1 MTKFGGYMGKVLMID
16 LKDRTTSLYPWSDAE
31 REAYLGGKIMAA
43 KIIRDNVDP
52 HVGAFD
58 EENILVISTG
68 PLTGTNAPAS
78 SRFNISTISPLTGL
92 LTSSNCGGDF
102 GLNLKRAG
110 YDALIIKNKSESP
123 IWIEINE
130 DEVLFHDAKD
140 LWGKRVSETQEA
152 LDPKAGKVVIGPAG
166 ENLVKYA
173 SIFSGERAAGRGGVG
188 AVMGDKNIKAITV
201 KGTLKPKAVHL
212 EETKEFYKKWI
223 KHLRNHPL
231 TGKQLP
237 TFGTAGLISLMQ
249 HRNILATK
257 NFTYGNYHDFDK
269 VSGERLRIDFLIR
282 NKGCTTCPIQCG
294 RQVEVD
300 GRVVKGPELETL
312 ALLGPNIL
320 NNDLELIL
328 RWNLEL
334 DELGMDTI
342 STGGTLAF
350 AMELNEKGLWENG
363 LEFGKVDNVL
373 SIFNDIAY
381 RRGIGDELAEGTRY
395 LANKYGGA
403 EFAMHSKGMELSAY
417 EPRSAVGQ
425 GLGYAVS
432 NRGGCHLNGGYLVLF
447 EGLGLAVDP
456 YTTKSKTELTVL
468 TQNLMEAV
476 SAAGNCLFTLY
487 AMLPEYL
494 IYNPNSRIT
503 RLTNRLL
510 TTSLVAS
517 ILKLIDRAD
526 ERLLPFK
533 LSLIP
538 QIKAIELATGMKMSI
553 GKFLQIGDRGY
564 NLERIYNVERGVRAK
579 DDSLP
584 HRLTKVRQKA
594 DEPGSLVPLEELKE
608 KYYEARGWD
617 ENGIPKEVK
626 LKRLKLIE

>member
-1 MTKFGGYMGKVLMID
+1 MTKLGGYMGKVLVID
-16 LKDRTTSLYPWSDAE
+16 VKNRTTSLYPWSDAE

-43 KIIRDNVDP
+43 KIIRDNVP
-52 HVGAFD
+52 PNVGAFD
-58 EENILVISTG
+58 DENIMVISTG

-130 DEVLFHDAKD
+130 DKVLFHDAKD
-140 LWGKRVSETQEA
+140 LWGKRVSETQKA
-152 LDPKAGKVVIGPAG
+152 LDPKAGKLVIGPAG

-188 AVMGDKNIKAITV
+188 AVMGDKNIKAITA
-201 KGTLKPKAVHL
+201 KGHLKPKVSY
-212 EETKEFYKKWI
+212 EEEVKEFYKRWTKM
-223 KHLRNHPL
+223 LRSHPL

-237 TFGTAGLISLMQ
+237 TFGTAGLLSLMQ
-249 HRNILATK
+249 HRNVLATK
-257 NFTYGNYHDFDK
+257 NFMYGNYHDFEK
-269 VSGERLRIDFLIR
+269 VSGERLRKDFLVR
-282 NKGCTTCPIQCG
+282 KRGCVTCPIQCG
-294 RQVEVD
+294 RQVEID

-320 NNDLELIL
+320 NKDLELIL

-342 STGGTLAF
+342 STGGTIAF
-350 AMELNEKGLWENG
+350 AMELNERGLWKNG
-363 LEFGKVDNVL
+363 LEFGKADNIL
-373 SIFNDIAY
+373 SIFRDIAY
-381 RRGIGDELAEGTRY
+381 RKGIGDELAEGTRY
-395 LANKYGGA
+395 LSEKYGGA

-417 EPRSAVGQ
+417 EPRYAVGQ

-432 NRGGCHLNGGYLVLF
+432 NRGGCHLNGGYSILF
-447 EGLGLAVDP
+447 EGLGLAIDP
-456 YTTKSKTELTVL
+456 HTTKSKAELVVL
-468 TQNLMEAV
+468 TQNIMEAV

-487 AMLPEYL
+487 AMIPEYL

-503 RLTNRLL
+503 RLVNRLL
-510 TTSLVAS
+510 TTSLAAN
-517 ILKLIDRAD
+517 ITKFIDKAD
-526 ERLLPFK
+526 GRLFPIN

-538 QIKAIELATGMKMSI
+538 QIKAIELVTGIKMSVGKLKEI
-553 GKFLQIGDRGY
+553 GERGY
-564 NLERIYNVERGVRAK
+564 NLERMYNVERGIRAK

-584 HRLTKVRQKA
+584 ERL
-594 DEPGSLVPLEELKE
+594 SSIPLEELKK
-608 KYYEARGWD
+608 KYYEVRGWD
-617 ENGIPKEVK
+617 ANGIPKEDK

>member
-1 MTKFGGYMGKVLMID
+1 
-16 LKDRTTSLYPWSDAE
+16 
-31 REAYLGGKIMAA
+31 
-43 KIIRDNVDP
+43 
-52 HVGAFD
+52 
-58 EENILVISTG
+58 
-68 PLTGTNAPAS
+68 
-78 SRFNISTISPLTGL
+78 
-92 LTSSNCGGDF
+92 
-102 GLNLKRAG
+102 
-110 YDALIIKNKSESP
+110 
-123 IWIEINE
+123 
-130 DEVLFHDAKD
+130 
-140 LWGKRVSETQEA
+140 
-152 LDPKAGKVVIGPAG
+152 
-166 ENLVKYA
+166 
-173 SIFSGERAAGRGGVG
+173 
-188 AVMGDKNIKAITV
+188 MGDKNIKAITA
-201 KGTLKPKAVHL
+201 KGSLKPKVSDA
-212 EETKEFYKKWI
+212 EGTKEFYKKWI

-432 NRGGCHLNGGYLVLF
+432 NR
-447 EGLGLAVDP
+447 
-456 YTTKSKTELTVL
+456 
-468 TQNLMEAV
+468 EA
-476 SAAGNCLFTLY
+476 
-487 AMLPEYL
+487 
-494 IYNPNSRIT
+494 
-503 RLTNRLL
+503 
-510 TTSLVAS
+510 
-517 ILKLIDRAD
+517 
-526 ERLLPFK
+526 
-533 LSLIP
+533 
-538 QIKAIELATGMKMSI
+538 AT
-553 GKFLQIGDRGY
+553 
-564 NLERIYNVERGVRAK
+564 
-579 DDSLP
+579 
-584 HRLTKVRQKA
+584 
-594 DEPGSLVPLEELKE
+594 
-608 KYYEARGWD
+608 
-617 ENGIPKEVK
+617 
-626 LKRLKLIE
+626 